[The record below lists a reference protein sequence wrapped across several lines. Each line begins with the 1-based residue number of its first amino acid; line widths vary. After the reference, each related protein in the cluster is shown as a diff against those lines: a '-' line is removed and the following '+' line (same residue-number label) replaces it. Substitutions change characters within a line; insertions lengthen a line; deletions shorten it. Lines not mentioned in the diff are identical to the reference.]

1 MNKNMQMLLA
11 GHGALVFLA
20 GMLAGFPFAS
30 VLVASLDPGAA
41 TMWPGDVRAWKM
53 AHMEGALNGMLMI
66 AVAGAMAQAAMTA
79 RVQAIIVWGLIVT
92 GWGNIVASVV
102 SAMTGGRGLGF
113 TGLDWNSL
121 TFTLFMLA
129 IVGVVAAMIA
139 VALAAF
145 LNRR

>member
-41 TMWPGDVRAWKM
+41 TMWPGDVRAWRM

-66 AVAGAMAQAAMTA
+66 AVAGAMAHAAMGA
-79 RVQAIIVWGLIVT
+79 RVQGIIVWGLIVT
-92 GWGNIVASVV
+92 GWGNIIASVV

-113 TGLDWNSL
+113 TGADWNTV
-121 TFTLFMLA
+121 TFTLFMAA
-129 IVGVVAAMIA
+129 ILGVIAAMIA
-139 VALAAF
+139 VAWASF
-145 LNRR
+145 KSR